1 VTHTLALAAAWLPH
15 GNTLPREILVAR
27 HRGILVLLWAHV
39 PALSAL
45 AMVTQG
51 GDLVHTVVD
60 VLPVAVLAFL
70 ASRRPFERPSRRVFA
85 TLGLL
90 LASADGVHLTGGLI
104 EAHFHFF
111 LVVAVIALYQD
122 WVVFLLAIAFVAV
135 HHAAA
140 SVLVPK
146 SVFNHADALEHPV
159 RWALIHAAFVL
170 GIAMAHVIA
179 WRASERSSHD
189 SLTGLASAGLLVHR
203 LDQALDRGPATVIY
217 LDLDG
222 FKSVN
227 DRLGHPSGDRLL
239 ADVAR
244 RMETVVRSESGLGR
258 MGGDEFA
265 VILPGADAEQ
275 GCAVARRLIEEM
287 ARPFLLPAGNG
298 HIGASAGVAP
308 AGRGSTAEQVLAAA
322 DAALYEAKEAGKGRL
337 AVADFV
343 SQVPPVEQAGCS

>member
-1 VTHTLALAAAWLPH
+1 MTHPLALATAWLPH

-39 PALSAL
+39 PALGAL
-45 AMVTQG
+45 ALFTLG
-51 GDLVHTVVD
+51 GDLVHAGVD
-60 VLPVAVLAFL
+60 VLPVAVLAAL
-70 ASRRPFERPSRRVFA
+70 ASRRPFERRSRRIFA
-85 TLGLL
+85 TFALL
-90 LASADGVHLTGGLI
+90 VASADGVHLTGGLI

-140 SVLVPK
+140 SVLEPT
-146 SVFNHADALEHPV
+146 SVFNHPDALEHPV

-170 GIAMAHVIA
+170 AIAMAHVVA

-203 LDQALDRGPATVIY
+203 LDQALDRGPAAVIY

-227 DRLGHPSGDRLL
+227 DRLGHPSGDLLL

-244 RMETVVRSESGLGR
+244 RMESVVRSESGVGR

-265 VILPGADAEQ
+265 VILPGADAEA
-275 GCAVARRLIEEM
+275 GCAVARRLVEEM
-287 ARPFLLPAGNG
+287 ARPFRLPAGTG
-298 HIGASAGVAP
+298 HISVSAGVAP

-322 DAALYEAKEAGKGRL
+322 DTAMYEAKKAGKGGL
-337 AVADFV
+337 ALAEFV
-343 SQVPPVEQAGCS
+343 SQVPGAQRAG